1 MKRTWLSFCILHCL
15 LGLAPAHVLHE
26 WSAELRDVTRVERI
40 DVRSG
45 DSGILR
51 VLLTT
56 NRVAYTPH
64 AATAYYQTNGMAAD
78 AWWEAPASIVDGG
91 VEVDWSA
98 DLEPNATVASLMFRL
113 DGELYRAP
121 ALLRFLPSPGRA
133 PNALPMP
140 TATIDFATVAT
151 TNAPWTLPEE
161 VSAAIAAA
169 LEDFSPG
176 GGEAETALPLLAP
189 YEIPVRITAD
199 DPSGSSVVFSQHRT
213 FFGRHF
219 MLQTGRDLPKGGD
232 LFVLITG
239 PDSGVL
245 ASLSEKDGGM
255 LTSPPFSFHEFLDPE
270 EVVFRGV
277 AYQMHVQVSDVA
289 TQADVKTVAAVTN
302 TVSDLVASAVATSP
316 TGADIAV
323 LKLALADLWARVEG
337 IEGLDGYDDV
347 RDAIDAIVGGALT
360 NFAHR
365 ADLFGYVPI
374 NRSVNGHA
382 LQADIALSAADVGAI
397 SAAGVAPAPYPARLG
412 EDPSIY
418 IVFDSD
424 VHNLSYSGAGILSV
438 LGCYVPL
445 GPARHLVLGGF
456 DSVSWPS
463 DLHVIADA
471 YEPEAENYYEVGN
484 ANGQNY
490 IRFLFAD

>member
-1 MKRTWLSFCILHCL
+1 MKR
-15 LGLAPAHVLHE
+15 PATIAYMTLFAGSIFASPPVLHD
-26 WSAELRDVTRVERI
+26 WTADLRDASRVERI
-40 DVRSG
+40 DLRSG
-45 DSGILR
+45 DEGLLR
-51 VLLTT
+51 VHVTT
-56 NRVAYTPH
+56 NRIPVTPLVAE
-64 AATAYYQTNGMAAD
+64 AWYQTNGMPAD
-78 AWWEAPASIVDGG
+78 AWWSAPARTMAGG

-98 DLEPNATVASLMFRL
+98 AMEPDAPAASLMFRI
-113 DGELYRAP
+113 DNAIYRAP
-121 ALLRFLPSPGRA
+121 ALLRFLPSPGRV
-133 PNALPMP
+133 PNSLPMP
-140 TATIDFATVAT
+140 VARIDFSAVAT
-151 TNAPWTLPEE
+151 TNAPWTLPED
-161 VSAAIAAA
+161 VSAAISNA
-169 LEDFSPG
+169 LDRYSPG
-176 GGEAETALPLLAP
+176 GEADAALPLLAP
-189 YEIPVRITAD
+189 YEIPVCVIAD
-199 DPSGSSVVFSQHRT
+199 GRDGSSIVFSRHCT

-219 MLQTGRDLPKGGD
+219 MLQAGAWSPRESDGP
-232 LFVLITG
+232 VVMITG

-245 ASLSEKDGGM
+245 ACFSDAEGLIASRA
-255 LTSPPFSFHEFLDPE
+255 FSFHPFLEPDTVEFL
-270 EVVFRGV
+270 GV
-277 AYQMHVQVSDVA
+277 EYQVSVQTSDVA
-289 TQADVKTVAAVTN
+289 TQADVQRVEVVTN
-302 TVSDLVASAVATSP
+302 TISDLVASSVSASP
-316 TGADIAV
+316 AGSEIAV
-323 LKLALADLWARVEG
+323 LKLALADLWARVDG
-337 IEGLDGYDDV
+337 MQGLDGYDDV

-360 NFAHR
+360 NYAHR

-424 VHNLSYSGAGILSV
+424 VHNLSYSGSGILSV